1 MKELGTPYTS
11 SARRVLLLGSGE
23 LGKELTIE
31 LSRLGVEVTACDKYD
46 LAPAMQVAHHKEVF
60 NMLDPVALRRVVEKV
75 RPDLIIPEVEALATG
90 ELVEL
95 EKEGWTVVP
104 TARATR
110 LTMDREGIRRL
121 AAEELNLPTAR
132 YIFADNFE
140 QFTTACRAM
149 GFPCVVKPIM
159 SSSGKG
165 QSVVQGENDLFA
177 CWQKAQEGGR
187 AGAGRIIVEEF
198 ISFESEITLLTVRAI
213 DGTFFCD
220 PIGHR
225 QVDGDY
231 IESWQPHAMTAE
243 QIQTA
248 QHIAQRITDNLGG
261 FGLFG
266 VELFLL
272 KDGRVLFSEVSP
284 RPHDT
289 GMVTLAT
296 QTWSE
301 FALHTRAVLSL
312 PITQIS
318 RHSCGASVALKASAP
333 LNAPQFLG
341 IHKAL
346 ALPNVEVRLFGKP
359 NATVGRRM
367 GVVLCTAPTV
377 TEALGT
383 ALQSASHI
391 QMIESSTNA

>member
-11 SARRVLLLGSGE
+11 SSRRVLLLGSGE

-31 LSRLGVEVTACDKYD
+31 LSRLGIEVTACDKYD
-46 LAPAMQVAHHKEVF
+46 RAPAMHVAHHNEVF

-75 RPDLIIPEVEALATG
+75 RPDLIIPEVEALATS
-90 ELVEL
+90 ELLNL

-104 TARATR
+104 TARATC

-140 QFTTACRAM
+140 QFSSACRTM
-149 GFPCVVKPIM
+149 GYPCVAKPIM

-165 QSVVQGENDLFA
+165 QSVVRSENDLA
-177 CWQKAQEGGR
+177 VCWQKAQEGGR
-187 AGAGRIIVEEF
+187 AGAGRVIVEEF

-225 QVDGDY
+225 QVEGDY
-231 IESWQPHAMTAE
+231 VESWQPHAMTAE
-243 QIQTA
+243 QIQSA
-248 QHIAQRITDNLGG
+248 QHIARMITDNLGG

-296 QTWSE
+296 QNWSE
-301 FALHTRAVLSL
+301 FALHARAVLAL
-312 PITQIS
+312 PITRIT
-318 RHSCGASVALKASAP
+318 RHSDGTSVALKAPTALDAP
-333 LNAPQFLG
+333 KFVG
-341 IHKAL
+341 VEKAM
-346 ALPNVEVRLFGKP
+346 ALPNIDVRLFGKP
-359 NATVGRRM
+359 MATVGRRM
-367 GVVLCTAPTV
+367 GVVLCTAPNV
-377 TEALGT
+377 AEALET
-383 ALQSASHI
+383 ALQAAGHI
-391 QMIESSTNA
+391 QMIE